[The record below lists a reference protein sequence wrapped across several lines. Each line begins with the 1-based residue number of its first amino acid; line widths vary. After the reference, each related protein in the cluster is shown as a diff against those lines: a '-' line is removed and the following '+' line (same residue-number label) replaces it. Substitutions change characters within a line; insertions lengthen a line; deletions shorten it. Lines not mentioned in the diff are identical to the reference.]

1 MLTVVAGACGSIAAR
16 RQLIRTGPAPRMA
29 SAAADLKFPDWPAS
43 FDNTLLQDLRADTG
57 DPYQSREVLGAH
69 YTRLRPNVKAPTP
82 VLVAHSE
89 EVAAMCGMTKAD
101 VASEA
106 FLKMFSGS
114 PPAAQE
120 CWATA
125 YGASFAGSYGGQRG
139 DGRAISLGQTNELE
153 LQLKGGGTTPF
164 SRQVCS
170 LRTACAAPP
179 HRVRTA
185 TRTAPPPSP
194 HRPCMTAPCVA
205 AVRRPS
211 GAPLVRARVPR
222 LRGHGGA
229 RRADDARAGRRVH
242 G

>member
-1 MLTVVAGACGSIAAR
+1 
-16 RQLIRTGPAPRMA
+16 MA

-89 EVAAMCGMTKAD
+89 EVAAMCGMSKAD

-170 LRTACAAPP
+170 LRTACAAPA
-179 HRVRTA
+179 HRLCTA
-185 TRTAPPPSP
+185 SLTAPPLTAPPLHDCALRGCSSTAERCSARACASSSPRRRWRNPNPNPNPEPEPEPDPNPNPNPNPNPSP
-194 HRPCMTAPCVA
+194 NP
-205 AVRRPS
+205 
-211 GAPLVRARVPR
+211 
-222 LRGHGGA
+222 
-229 RRADDARAGRRVH
+229 
-242 G
+242 